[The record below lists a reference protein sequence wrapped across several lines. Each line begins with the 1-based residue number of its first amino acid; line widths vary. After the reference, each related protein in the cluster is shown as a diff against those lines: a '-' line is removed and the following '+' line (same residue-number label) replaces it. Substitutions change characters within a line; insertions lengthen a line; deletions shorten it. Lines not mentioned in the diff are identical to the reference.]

1 MIAAQ
6 PVESATLRAAFLAFV
21 GKRTVAEVCRFYA
34 LPYFT
39 VQRWCSHG
47 AALPPWLE
55 KQMVVK
61 LCLETTESE
70 VPYDRI
76 ATTASN
82 LRGTRRQGRPVARVA
97 R

>member
-1 MIAAQ
+1 MIAAL
-6 PVESATLRAAFLAFV
+6 PIEAATLRAAFLAFV

-55 KQMVVK
+55 KQMVDK

-70 VPYDRI
+70 RPYDHS
-76 ATTASN
+76 TTTTGN
-82 LRGTRRQGRPVARVA
+82 LRGARRQRRPVARAA